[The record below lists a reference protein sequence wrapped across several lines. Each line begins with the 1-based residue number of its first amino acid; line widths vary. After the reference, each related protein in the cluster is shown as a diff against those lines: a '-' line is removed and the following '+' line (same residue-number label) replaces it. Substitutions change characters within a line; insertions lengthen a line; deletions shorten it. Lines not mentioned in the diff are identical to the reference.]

1 MTELVS
7 TFDRL
12 SMHQHHGA
20 HASIDASSS
29 ASPSS
34 SSTNK
39 KPAASSSHGTR
50 LPTSSSNADNL
61 AVPDM
66 RRQRS
71 QRFSVPTS
79 QSDSSLAQQSQASV
93 ATSQAPP
100 SQPSLPLSSSFA
112 FQPAPAPV
120 QAQSIPL
127 SSYTLS
133 ELNGGLS
140 APPVQRSLS
149 EDSFTHGLP
158 YSDHHRYQSSGINAS
173 QSNPNLNG
181 QYLNTQTSN
190 HQTPPSS
197 YQQAQQ
203 QQHQQQQQQQQQ
215 QQSSYRK
222 LDYDFASMP
231 NGAGGANMAPRFY
244 GSAAPRHDAQSFASH
259 RVDPSLDWL
268 TRPPQ
273 QPPHAIS
280 HLHQQQHLHHQQSM
294 APLPGVG
301 FDGTNYAGMMRGPPQ
316 DDEVIPTAIVI
327 KNIPFQVPKEQLLGV
342 MEDLRLPAPFAFNY
356 HFDNGQFRGLAFA
369 NFRNASN
376 ASLCVSALNGFDLQG
391 RKLRTEFKKVLK
403 EGEKEKIER
412 EKALKRM
419 RSTREL
425 HNGMGMGIGV
435 GMTMGMGGGGF
446 APDGG
451 PPPPPPPQVWMRRE
465 HSASDRAG
473 FGNVAPINT
482 DDDDYG
488 RPVQGPYS
496 STFGGGASTFG
507 AREYVPAP
515 PPPPPGMNGG
525 DGVWGRFN
533 GSLPAGPTSS
543 GSGPAPSSGQYS
555 TSPPSDVGTSISAR
569 MTQTTSSSG
578 SESGGG
584 RSGSSGPIELDM
596 NDSQTLDIYSRV
608 VVFKDDFLREEFAF
622 ARSLSANQR
631 KIVHLVAKKLEL
643 GHRSVGVGEDRHVV
657 VYKPSASESPALRG
671 MASSRALRHAASSL
685 IRQPSRDTLNSYLN
699 STATSSTSYSNQ
711 AYSSGPMGSFT
722 KSASTNVY
730 SLHAKKSMP
739 DIRPSNIHPGSRR
752 SNMNLRHGYQ
762 SLQAP
767 RPSRTYP
774 PGVQSIFANQDYGN
788 NEATPPVPSVPK
800 EYYDSS
806 GSNPSPNMHGNGGDP
821 SPTSEESM
829 STGATSSI
837 GGGGGLRT
845 MSSKEEIGAWRRF
858 DGHE

>member
-12 SMHQHHGA
+12 SMHQHHGS
-20 HASIDASSS
+20 HVSIDASST
-29 ASPSS
+29 SS

-39 KPAASSSHGTR
+39 KPAPSSSSDTR
-50 LPTSSSNADNL
+50 LPPSSSTADSL
-61 AVPDM
+61 ALPDM
-66 RRQRS
+66 RRQS
-71 QRFSVPTS
+71 QPSAT
-79 QSDSSLAQQSQASV
+79 
-93 ATSQAPP
+93 TSQAPP
-100 SQPSLPLSSSFA
+100 PPSLPLSSSFA

-133 ELNGGLS
+133 EFSGDLS

-158 YSDHHRYQSSGINAS
+158 YSDHHRYQSSAINAS
-173 QSNPNLNG
+173 HSNPNLNG
-181 QYLNTQTSN
+181 QYLNTQPSN
-190 HQTPPSS
+190 HQMQPQPSS
-197 YQQAQQ
+197 YQQP
-203 QQHQQQQQQQQQ
+203 QQQQ
-215 QQSSYRK
+215 QQSSYRN
-222 LDYDFASMP
+222 LDYDYASMP
-231 NGAGGANMAPRFY
+231 KEASGANMAPRFY
-244 GSAAPRHDAQSFASH
+244 GSTAPRQDPQSFASN
-259 RVDPSLDWL
+259 RLDASLDWL
-268 TRPPQ
+268 TRPPHQ
-273 QPPHAIS
+273 QPHSMP
-280 HLHQQQHLHHQQSM
+280 HLHQQQHLHHQQSITS
-294 APLPGVG
+294 PPGVA
-301 FDGTNYAGMMRGPPQ
+301 FDGTNYSGMMRGPPQ

-327 KNIPFQVPKEQLLGV
+327 KNIPFQVPKEQLLAV

-369 NFRNASN
+369 NFRNASD

-425 HNGMGMGIGV
+425 HNGMGMGV
-435 GMTMGMGGGGF
+435 GMGMGGVGF
-446 APDGG
+446 GPDGG
-451 PPPPPPPQVWMRRE
+451 PPPPPPGWMRRE
-465 HSASDRAG
+465 NSASDRGG

-496 STFGGGASTFG
+496 SAFGGGPSTSFG
-507 AREYVPAP
+507 TREYVPAP
-515 PPPPPGMNGG
+515 PPPPQGMNGG

-533 GSLPAGPTSS
+533 GSSPAGPTSS
-543 GSGPAPSSGQYS
+543 GNGPAPSSGQYS

-569 MTQTTSSSG
+569 MTQTTSTSS
-578 SESGGG
+578 SDSGGG

-631 KIVHLVAKKLEL
+631 KIVHLVARKLEL
-643 GHRSVGVGEDRHVV
+643 GHRSVGAGEDRHVV
-657 VYKPSASESPALRG
+657 VYKPSVAESPALRG
-671 MASSRALRHAASSL
+671 MSSNKVSDTALRHIASSL

-711 AYSSGPMGSFT
+711 SYSSRPMGSF
-722 KSASTNVY
+722 KPSTNTY

-739 DIRPSNIHPGSRR
+739 DIRNTHPGSRR
-752 SNMNLRHGYQ
+752 SNLNLRQGYQ

-774 PGVQSIFANQDYGN
+774 PGVQSIFANQNYGN
-788 NEATPPVPSVPK
+788 DAAPPVPSVPK

-806 GSNPSPNMHGNGGDP
+806 GSNQSPTMNGNGGDP
-821 SPTSEESM
+821 SPTSEEGSI

-837 GGGGGLRT
+837 GGGLRT
-845 MSSKEEIGAWRRF
+845 MSSKEEVGAWRRF